1 MYSLF
6 IAYRHDFV
14 KYLLYPFSY
23 LAFFATFVVVV
34 AVVVVAVALIIITF
48 G

>member
-1 MYSLF
+1 MYSLC
-6 IAYRHDFV
+6 IAYRRDFV

-34 AVVVVAVALIIITF
+34 AVVVAVALIIITF